1 VSAVSEPSYSD
12 PVLAKRARIDGWVK
26 LGKRIGYGLYLVSI
40 VLFFVAL
47 FTEMKD
53 WMVTVI
59 IGSMVVGSIVLAP
72 AIVFGYGIKSA
83 IRDDREHGRPLA

>member
-1 VSAVSEPSYSD
+1 MSDVSYSD
-12 PVLAKRARIDGWVK
+12 PVLAKRARIDSLVK
-26 LGKRIGYGLYLVSI
+26 AGKRIGYGLYLVSI

-47 FTEMKD
+47 FTVMKD

-59 IGSMVVGSIVLAP
+59 IGSMVIGSIVLAP

-83 IRDDREHGRPLA
+83 IRDDREHGRPLT

>member
-1 VSAVSEPSYSD
+1 MSDAAATD
-12 PVLAKRARIDGWVK
+12 PVLAKRARIGSLVK
-26 LGKRIGYGLYLVSI
+26 TGKRIGYGLYLLAV

-47 FTEMKD
+47 FTEIRD

-59 IGSMVVGSIVLAP
+59 IGSLVVGSIVLAP

-83 IRDDREHGRPLA
+83 IRDDREHGRL